1 MLGVRAS
8 VSQAPRATVLAGSPG
23 LQSAPGFAGEPDP
36 TGCGSPCSDPVVP
49 IAVGPGVVVQ
59 VGPSGFRF
67 FNKGGELL
75 LKLGYPDFFGISAT
89 GSPKIVYDQ
98 LHGRWVAA
106 ATDPSACSPG
116 FLLGISD
123 TSDPTGGWTIY
134 DFSTGSLWPALT
146 GMGLSSDKVVLG
158 MFEFNMT
165 DCNMVDPAGGRLV
178 EADMAALLATPQS
191 LAVAQSSLDVNQ
203 LQWQP
208 AMGLTSGNEAF
219 AIGMNQIPSVGWDV
233 SLARMT
239 GTSAASTLAL
249 TISDLT
255 TSLGLSGF
263 TNNAPAATNAF
274 WRAGDLWFQSGT
286 QSGVRVTEVVTT
298 DSPSVAQD
306 FEIGQDGIK
315 TSLGAIGLAGDGTL
329 FVTFTQASVAPTT
342 FGFGP
347 ESLYAA
353 YQAPSDPAN
362 TIHAQA
368 LIVGGAAPYN
378 DPHWG
383 DYTSDAL
390 APDPSDVHGIWQGG
404 PYTTPSGDWA
414 SWISKL
420 TAASGAL
427 DGSMVLDDG
436 RAQTNSLTLALGAQP
451 LATSPTT
458 QVLISN
464 SATISGSQL
473 AQAIQIPSA
482 VRTAW
487 DLANA
492 AAGGTTATG
501 LRTVYYQ
508 WGDGAG
514 AWSAVASSSIT
525 VDTPLGAT
533 YDALPP
539 ARLLDTRTGN
549 GLSGPF
555 HSTVPRAFQ
564 VSGRGGVPSA
574 AVAVT
579 GNLTVTGQTSA
590 GYVFLGPSAS
600 STPSSSTI
608 NFPLGDNRANG
619 LTVKLGSGG
628 KLSAVFIGGSS
639 ATTQLIFDVTG
650 YFLAGD
656 SGATYIAIN
665 PVRII
670 DSRTYG
676 SAGKLQSRQWSWFIV
691 GGIGGV
697 PADALAVTGNVTVT
711 QQTSGGYIFVGPSG
725 GAGLPSSSTLN
736 FPVGDNRANN
746 LTVALGRTSEL
757 WIIFVGGSTATTHF
771 VFDATGYFMAAPG
784 GATYVPLT
792 PARLLDTRTGNG
804 LSGPLQNRIA
814 RSFQV
819 SGRGGV
825 PSLSLAV
832 TGNLTVTKQTA
843 AGYVFLG
850 PNPTNSPTS
859 STLNFPV
866 GDNRANGVSV
876 ALGAGGTLSAT
887 YAASVGATTH
897 LIFDVTGFYR

>member
-1 MLGVRAS
+1 
-8 VSQAPRATVLAGSPG
+8 
-23 LQSAPGFAGEPDP
+23 
-36 TGCGSPCSDPVVP
+36 
-49 IAVGPGVVVQ
+49 
-59 VGPSGFRF
+59 
-67 FNKGGELL
+67 
-75 LKLGYPDFFGISAT
+75 
-89 GSPKIVYDQ
+89 
-98 LHGRWVAA
+98 
-106 ATDPSACSPG
+106 
-116 FLLGISD
+116 
-123 TSDPTGGWTIY
+123 
-134 DFSTGSLWPALT
+134 
-146 GMGLSSDKVVLG
+146 
-158 MFEFNMT
+158 
-165 DCNMVDPAGGRLV
+165 
-178 EADMAALLATPQS
+178 
-191 LAVAQSSLDVNQ
+191 
-203 LQWQP
+203 
-208 AMGLTSGNEAF
+208 
-219 AIGMNQIPSVGWDV
+219 
-233 SLARMT
+233 
-239 GTSAASTLAL
+239 
-249 TISDLT
+249 
-255 TSLGLSGF
+255 
-263 TNNAPAATNAF
+263 
-274 WRAGDLWFQSGT
+274 
-286 QSGVRVTEVVTT
+286 
-298 DSPSVAQD
+298 
-306 FEIGQDGIK
+306 
-315 TSLGAIGLAGDGTL
+315 
-329 FVTFTQASVAPTT
+329 
-342 FGFGP
+342 
-347 ESLYAA
+347 
-353 YQAPSDPAN
+353 
-362 TIHAQA
+362 
-368 LIVGGAAPYN
+368 
-378 DPHWG
+378 
-383 DYTSDAL
+383 
-390 APDPSDVHGIWQGG
+390 
-404 PYTTPSGDWA
+404 
-414 SWISKL
+414 
-420 TAASGAL
+420 
-427 DGSMVLDDG
+427 
-436 RAQTNSLTLALGAQP
+436 
-451 LATSPTT
+451 
-458 QVLISN
+458 
-464 SATISGSQL
+464 
-473 AQAIQIPSA
+473 
-482 VRTAW
+482 
-487 DLANA
+487 
-492 AAGGTTATG
+492 
-501 LRTVYYQ
+501 
-508 WGDGAG
+508 
-514 AWSAVASSSIT
+514 
-525 VDTPLGAT
+525 
-533 YDALPP
+533 
-539 ARLLDTRTGN
+539 
-549 GLSGPF
+549 
-555 HSTVPRAFQ
+555 
-564 VSGRGGVPSA
+564 
-574 AVAVT
+574 VAVT